1 MFFSIFFFFGFVRVC
16 VCVFIAS
23 ISVNKQRMI
32 VQLSSCGDLF
42 QYLVDNK
49 DIQND
54 NSSYSYDYNDSTSN
68 TSTNNSNSNSTTATT
83 STTTASTTNNVNE
96 NVDNDGSSSRRVTP
110 LCLSEESRSALL
122 LQRLLRDV
130 PLRTAQRLYRRGLFV
145 KNLFFVFFLLKKTL

>member
-1 MFFSIFFFFGFVRVC
+1 MFV
-16 VCVFIAS
+16 AS

-42 QYLVDNK
+42 QYLIDNK

-83 STTTASTTNNVNE
+83 STTTASTTNNVND
-96 NVDNDGSSSRRVTP
+96 NVDNDVSSSRRVTP
-110 LCLSEESRSALL
+110 LCLSEESRAALL

-145 KNLFFVFFLLKKTL
+145 KTKFLFLFFFF